1 MESGRPVRYNFVTA
15 ARSSARRPQW
25 KRIHDGLSTV
35 ICVFCLVNLLLDRV
49 CRGFYRP
56 ASLPVS
62 KCQCSGETRQ
72 SVCELKCWVTEGN
85 YCLSTPNSD
94 VWRPIL
100 HFTLHKCGTGLFS
113 RVSACCHF
121 KLSLGVWIS
130 SGQPFSTVFL
140 VIFWY
145 VFSSCDFYLF
155 FFPPEIKSTVW
166 EYTTIQ
172 SLGSVRVF
180 NVF

>member
-15 ARSSARRPQW
+15 ARSSAHRPQW

-56 ASLPVS
+56 VSLPVS

-94 VWRPIL
+94 VWSPIL
-100 HFTLHKCGTGLFS
+100 HFPLHKCGTGLFS

-121 KLSLGVWIS
+121 KLSLVWIS
-130 SGQPFSTVFL
+130 SGQPFSTVCHSTYSWWYFDMFL
-140 VIFWY
+140 VLVILS
-145 VFSSCDFYLF
+145 VPFSPWNKKYCMGIHYHSKFG
-155 FFPPEIKSTVW
+155 ISKS
-166 EYTTIQ
+166 
-172 SLGSVRVF
+172 F
-180 NVF
+180 